1 MDEAAEEQQLA
12 DQAAILQ
19 KDINA
24 LKVKEIQAANEQIA
38 EALNINEEKPTDPPP

>member
-19 KDINA
+19 EDINA
-24 LKVKEIQAANEQIA
+24 LKVEGNKSSE
-38 EALNINEEKPTDPPP
+38 